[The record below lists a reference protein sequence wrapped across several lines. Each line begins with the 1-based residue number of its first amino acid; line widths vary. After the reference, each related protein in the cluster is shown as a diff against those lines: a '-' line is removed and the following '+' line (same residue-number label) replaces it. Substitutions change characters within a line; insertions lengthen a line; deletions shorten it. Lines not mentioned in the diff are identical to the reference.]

1 MFGAFLRQ
9 SSLGEIFVDS
19 NDANEEDR
27 VRETADESGGI
38 IKHAFEVN
46 SLRGSNFI
54 SDISRRILGWSAGTL
69 SRS

>member
-1 MFGAFLRQ
+1 MFGDSLRRC
-9 SSLGEIFVDS
+9 SLGEIVDDS
-19 NDANEEDR
+19 N
-27 VRETADESGGI
+27 ADEGNRTKQWTREGEI
-38 IKHAFEVN
+38 IKRAFEVN